1 MLSKLNSISLIRQ
14 REVRLFFGS
23 EELLKTKLL
32 MISFVLTIMFVH
44 VIVAKVLIALTFK
57 SQIAQKIISIANLEQ
72 LV

>member
-1 MLSKLNSISLIRQ
+1 
-14 REVRLFFGS
+14 
-23 EELLKTKLL
+23 
-32 MISFVLTIMFVH
+32 MISFVHTIMFVH